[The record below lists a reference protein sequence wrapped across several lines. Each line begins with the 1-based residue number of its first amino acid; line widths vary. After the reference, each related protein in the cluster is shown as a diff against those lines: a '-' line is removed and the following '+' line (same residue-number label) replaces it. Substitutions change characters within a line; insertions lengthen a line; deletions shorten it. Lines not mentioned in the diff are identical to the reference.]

1 MWAPTS
7 GAHDAPMTT
16 HHDFSSA
23 LADERRHH
31 LQRQAATHRLFR
43 AVRRAR
49 RRPSAPSTASP
60 PRVIDLRTRAAAPS
74 AGDRS
79 HNSAA

>member
-1 MWAPTS
+1 MP
-7 GAHDAPMTT
+7 T
-16 HHDFSSA
+16 HHDFTTA

-31 LQRQAATHRLFR
+31 LQREAATHRLVR

-60 PRVIDLRTRAAAPS
+60 PRVIDLRTRAAAPE
-74 AGDRS
+74 AGKRS